1 MKRLIFFVVV
11 LMLALAMVGCK
22 PVVQA
27 PVETEEVAQPVETE
41 VAEMTQL
48 DKIKE
53 AGKVVVGTSADYPPF
68 EFVDDAG
75 NMMGF
80 DVEFMNEIAK
90 RMGVTV
96 EWTDMPF
103 DSLIASVQGGKI
115 DMSIAA
121 FNYDEERDTMV
132 DFSDAY
138 YTSEDAFVVKEDFA
152 GDLSVPENL
161 ANFKVGAQ
169 SGTTQDGWITDNL
182 VAAGLMDE
190 ANFSRYER
198 VDQAALDLQAGRI
211 EVLMA
216 DYVPAQAIVNQFGGM
231 KIVYHGV
238 LSTGPV
244 NVVLPEG
251 SAELQAEVN
260 RIIKELQDEGFIDA
274 LAMKYFKE

>member
-1 MKRLIFFVVV
+1 MKRLILFVVV
-11 LMLALAMVGCK
+11 LLLAVAMVGCA
-22 PVVQA
+22 PTTQA
-27 PVETEEVAQPVETE
+27 PVETEVIEATE

-48 DKIKE
+48 DKILE

-80 DVEFMNEIAK
+80 DVELMNEIAK

-138 YTSEDAFVVKEDFA
+138 YTSEDAFVVLEDFT

-182 VAAGLMDE
+182 VTAGLMDE

-216 DYVPAQAIVNQFGGM
+216 DYIPAQAIVAQFGGM

-244 NVVLPEG
+244 NIVLQDG
-251 SAELQAEVN
+251 SVELQAEVN
-260 RIIKELQDEGFIDA
+260 RIIKELQDEGFIED
-274 LAMKYFKE
+274 LATKYFSE